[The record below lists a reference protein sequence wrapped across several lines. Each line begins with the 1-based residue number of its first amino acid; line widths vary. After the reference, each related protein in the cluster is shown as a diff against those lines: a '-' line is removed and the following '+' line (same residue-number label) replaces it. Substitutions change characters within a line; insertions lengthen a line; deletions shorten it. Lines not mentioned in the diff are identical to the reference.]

1 VFCLNAAAST
11 PSEIITWLAIIIAV
25 FLVLMWLFNVFQY
38 QKPAFETIDSD
49 LITLNNAIV
58 TACDSYYFEKELN
71 LQTEVGTLIYDD
83 SNKLCIISNGVE
95 RCKTPLCEVK
105 KFEADLSLEK
115 IIVKRE
121 NNEVVIY
128 AQ

>member
-1 VFCLNAAAST
+1 LNAAAST
-11 PSEIITWLAIIIAV
+11 PSEIVTWLAIIIAV
-25 FLVLMWLFNVFQY
+25 FLVLLWFFNVFQY

-49 LITLNNAIV
+49 LALINTNIV
-58 TACDSYYFEKELN
+58 SACDSYSYLKELN
-71 LQTEVGTLIYDD
+71 LQTEVGTLVYDD

-95 RCKTPLCEVK
+95 RCKVPICAVK

-115 IIVKRE
+115 IIVKKE